1 MGNWLEEIGTQFWS
15 MAEMLGREAR
25 GQGVI
30 GLLRPVAPFNRPN
43 FLAPA
48 ITVGAL
54 LSFLLLT
61 GVAAAPLVPRRTAL
75 LALYRLLVEF
85 FGVTIEPPP
94 LGGRSSIVTPK
105 TST

>member
-61 GVAAAPLVPRRTAL
+61 GVAVASLGALLTAL
-75 LALYRLLVEF
+75 LALYLLLVDV
-85 FGVTIEPPP
+85 FGVTIELHP
-94 LGGRSSIVTPK
+94 LGGR
-105 TST
+105 

>member
-1 MGNWLEEIGTQFWS
+1 MGNWVEEIGTQLWS
-15 MAEMLGREAR
+15 VAEMLGREAR

-54 LSFLLLT
+54 LSFLILT
-61 GVAAAPLVPRRTAL
+61 GVAVASLGALLTAL
-75 LALYRLLVEF
+75 LALYLLLVDV
-85 FGVTIEPPP
+85 FGVTIELHP
-94 LGGRSSIVTPK
+94 LGGR
-105 TST
+105 